1 MQSSLSTGSITTFI
15 ARLKELTFESTATWI
30 VLDGMERLNG
40 NALSCLVRLQEMCQR
55 NIGLIV
61 IGESTWTSVTNDTI
75 GIYPRSIH
83 FPIYQQTNI
92 MNILERDYIDTAENN
107 EEETDVTNNENNA
120 SLVLYTNFL
129 KQIWSFFHQIV
140 NDLRQWKYLSERLYP
155 LYKWST
161 ELNREHPHY
170 LPMTEHGKLQY
181 RMEPAYKL
189 MLSRVYYNDITSNEL
204 FNVMRFPKI
213 VSKNTTLTLTNSN
226 GKRKTPS
233 SSSSSSSDTTITPP
247 QQPKNGRQHTELP
260 AMTKWLLIAAYLSSH
275 NPKDTD
281 MKFFSTLNVGRNKKR
296 RVSRSVH
303 TAAQHK
309 KRAMDGPK
317 VFDLERLFAVFHS
330 LLALVDDE
338 GSKRANTASTADLGS
353 QVSSLIRLNLLTKI
367 GSKKKKSAL
376 DMMRLKCNVQKSII
390 NTISNELEFNIKK
403 YLFDVEG

>member
-1 MQSSLSTGSITTFI
+1 
-15 ARLKELTFESTATWI
+15 
-30 VLDGMERLNG
+30 
-40 NALSCLVRLQEMCQR
+40 
-55 NIGLIV
+55 
-61 IGESTWTSVTNDTI
+61 
-75 GIYPRSIH
+75 
-83 FPIYQQTNI
+83 
-92 MNILERDYIDTAENN
+92 
-107 EEETDVTNNENNA
+107 
-120 SLVLYTNFL
+120 
-129 KQIWSFFHQIV
+129 
-140 NDLRQWKYLSERLYP
+140 
-155 LYKWST
+155 
-161 ELNREHPHY
+161 
-170 LPMTEHGKLQY
+170 
-181 RMEPAYKL
+181 
-189 MLSRVYYNDITSNEL
+189 
-204 FNVMRFPKI
+204 
-213 VSKNTTLTLTNSN
+213 
-226 GKRKTPS
+226 
-233 SSSSSSSDTTITPP
+233 
-247 QQPKNGRQHTELP
+247 
-260 AMTKWLLIAAYLSSH
+260 MTKWLLIAAYLSSH

-281 MKFFSTLNVGRNKKR
+281 MKFFSTHNVGRNKKR